1 MTKGNNMNDQK
12 PNTPAQRAK
21 EGPDK
26 DAKAAYE
33 AKQAKDVKESVDRTK
48 GADKLQR
55 QESAEKANKELP
67 AEGHLGHTH
76 DHLPP
81 QLPFHLD
88 KRESDKKDA
97 SRKSAPA
104 PKPETQEE
112 DNGYYNG
119 ISP

>member
-1 MTKGNNMNDQK
+1 MNDPGK
-12 PNTPAQRAK
+12 HPNSEALKQDAGRGEPQ
-21 EGPDK
+21 

-33 AKQAKDVKESVDRTK
+33 AKQAKDVKQSVDRLK

-88 KRESDKKDA
+88 KRESDKKDT

-104 PKPETQEE
+104 PKPETHEE
-112 DNGYYNG
+112 DNGYYTG
-119 ISP
+119 MSQ